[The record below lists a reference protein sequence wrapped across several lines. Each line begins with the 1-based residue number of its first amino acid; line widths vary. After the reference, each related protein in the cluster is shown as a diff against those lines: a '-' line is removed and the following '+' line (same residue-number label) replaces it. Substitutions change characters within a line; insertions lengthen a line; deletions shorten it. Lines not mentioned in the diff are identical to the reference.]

1 MFFDADLKEITNIPS
16 SVLKNLTNEV
26 KFIDWNL
33 PDFDRKEVTLVEG
46 RLCLLPFLISKLDQL
61 TDTDSRKKIWS
72 AASPIIEFIKDT
84 MPDEK
89 IIRGEVVNLIPNR
102 SLTPH
107 IDIYWFHQESRRIHI
122 PIITNDQCFLTF
134 EDRPYHLAV
143 GSIYEM
149 NNRILHSAVNNGL
162 TNRVHVILDVMNLD
176 VYNHALLTK
185 QNFMEMV

>member
-1 MFFDADLKEITNIPS
+1 MFFDANLKEITNIPS
-16 SVLKNLTNEV
+16 SVLKNLTNKV
-26 KFIDWNL
+26 KFINWNL

-46 RLCLLPFLISKLDQL
+46 RLCLLPFLISKSDQL
-61 TDTDSRKKIWS
+61 TDTVSRKKIWS

-107 IDIYWFHQESRRIHI
+107 IDIYWFHRESRRIHI

-134 EDRPYHLAV
+134 EDRQYHLAV

-162 TNRVHVILDVMNLD
+162 TNRVHVILDVMNLNM
-176 VYNHALLTK
+176 YNHALLTK
-185 QNFMEMV
+185 QNFMEVV